1 MEYFAQKVLLTL
13 ITCNSLTNRAID
25 FKTAWI
31 YNSAF
36 CISLQKKKNVDKI
49 IVITMIY
56 QSHLVKNHG
65 LGHS

>member
-13 ITCNSLTNRAID
+13 VTCNSLTNRPID
-25 FKTAWI
+25 FKTAGI

-36 CISLQKKKNVDKI
+36 CISLQKKINVDKI

>member
-25 FKTAWI
+25 FKTAGI

-36 CISLQKKKNVDKI
+36 CISLQKKIGVDKI